1 MKKPRFKVGDIV
13 TFKGKHEC
21 SWNKYYYG
29 GDCQEGVKG
38 KIVYRD
44 GNNSVEVDFISKV
57 DGRPRQY
64 TMLEDEFVE
73 YDSSTGLNMSIK
85 GNKKSLNFGY

>member
-1 MKKPRFKVGDIV
+1 MKEPRFKVGDIV
-13 TFKGKHEC
+13 TFKGKHEMPGE
-21 SWNKYYYG
+21 KYYYG

-44 GNNSVEVDFISKV
+44 GNNSVKVDFISKV
-57 DGRPRQY
+57 YGGPRQY
-64 TMLEDEFVE
+64 TMLESEFVE

-85 GNKKSLNFGY
+85 ENKKSLNFGY

>member
-1 MKKPRFKVGDIV
+1 MKEPRFKVGDIV
-13 TFKGKHEC
+13 TFKGKHEMPGE
-21 SWNKYYYG
+21 KYYYR

-44 GNNSVEVDFISKV
+44 GNNSVEVEFISKV

-64 TMLEDEFVE
+64 TMLENEFKE
-73 YDSSTGLNMSIK
+73 YDSLIYLNMSIK
-85 GNKKSLNFGY
+85 GKKKSLNFEY